1 MRKGG
6 YLPANCLAVE
16 KEEYEDLK
24 RKAELYDMYQRQSKV
39 TTLIPIPS
47 LNGVFLPKDE
57 YNDLLKKAEM
67 CDHMIALENS
77 RAAARMEF
85 E

>member
-6 YLPANCLAVE
+6 YLPANCVAVE
-16 KEEYEDLK
+16 KEEYEELK
-24 RKAELYDMYQRQSKV
+24 RKADLYDMYQRQSKV
-39 TTLIPIPS
+39 KT
-47 LNGVFLPKDE
+47 NGIFLAKDE